1 MKKIET
7 QFNGSFAKWE
17 IRLPPEGL
25 QRRERGK
32 IVQAGWAIWYL
43 FGSDEHGEYLDYY
56 ASHRMTDDC
65 HERIYS
71 DGRVESLPAIDA
83 FVLSSSD
90 PEEAARLKAESRA
103 RNREISELLAEKGFG
118 LAGDEPGGVQI
129 NRSLRLEDPGE
140 E

>member
-7 QFNGSFAKWE
+7 QFNHTFASWE
-17 IRLPPEGL
+17 IRLPAEAL

-43 FGSDEHGEYLDYY
+43 FGSDEHCEYLDYY
-56 ASHRMTDDC
+56 ASHRMTDDR
-65 HERIYS
+65 HVRIYS

-83 FVLSSSD
+83 FVLTSSD